1 MAAIKPN
8 ALSKYVGYLYVAPQ
22 ASPGSLVRIASVR
35 ALVAN
40 FDNSANQVDI
50 KADDTGTVFKGYL
63 PEGTIVGSFLEN
75 MDRDTM
81 ALLLGGTPADVA
93 ASIVN
98 NHVQTVA
105 SGAWGYNTFI
115 PFEFQN
121 GAGTAPNVDSVVGSV
136 DGALVSETDFFIGK
150 NDLGVWGI
158 FIKNSVT
165 VTTLV
170 QSLAVQFDYTPNAA
184 ENLTLPITFQESPRL
199 YVKIVATDSG
209 NDRTVILDDCTFE
222 GKYGMEFLD
231 VVEAGDIKGT
241 EFTFKASKGSNF
253 IFQNEIL

>member
-1 MAAIKPN
+1 MAAVNDN
-8 ALSKYVGYLYVAPQ
+8 ALSKFVGLLYVAPQ

-35 ALVAN
+35 GLIAN
-40 FDNSANQVDI
+40 FDNTANQVDI
-50 KADDTGTVFKGYL
+50 KADDTGTVFKGFL
-63 PEGTIVGSFLEN
+63 PEGSIEGSFLEN
-75 MDRDTM
+75 VERDTIAM
-81 ALLLGGTPADVA
+81 LLGGTPADIA

-105 SGAWGYNTFI
+105 SGAWAYNVFI

-121 GAGTAPNVDSVVGSV
+121 GNGTAPNVDSVVGSV
-136 DGALVSETDFFIGK
+136 DGALVSETDYFIGK

-170 QSLAVQFDYTPNAA
+170 QSIAIQFDYTPNAA
-184 ENLTLPITFQESPRL
+184 ENITLPITFQESPRL
-199 YVKIVATDSG
+199 YVKIVATDNG
-209 NDRTVILDDCTFE
+209 KDRTIILDDATFE
-222 GKYGMEFLD
+222 GKYGLEFLD

-241 EFTFKASKGSNF
+241 EFSFKASKGSNF
-253 IFQNEIL
+253 IIQNEIL